1 MNDKEFF
8 KEVLKDEL
16 PDFEKVRNN
25 ILKTSVSSDDKIK
38 SLNSQMFMKR
48 VLPAVACVAII
59 AISSFAALN
68 TENSDKVDIVQG
80 TRKNFSSSQKQ
91 ESKKKKKNN
100 SIAVTTKASIKNN
113 KNKNPK
119 NKKTD
124 KKNNDST
131 SITEPS
137 EESYKKVDDSN
148 NYLSSSPKK
157 SSFSFYSI
165 SELKKFASKLKV
177 ADDNTVYYDD
187 EENTFR
193 LTFEKIELSMILKSH
208 NVFIIKSDGS
218 KISHSGVIKRINGI
232 VCCEFSYKEYKVGYT
247 LSKTSIS
254 NNNYK
259 TRNIDGYCCFI
270 DSDSEEAEELLK
282 DFTFS
287 VESI

>member
-193 LTFEKIELSMILKSH
+193 LTFEKSEIPMLLDHHVYTNSQ
-208 NVFIIKSDGS
+208 
-218 KISHSGVIKRINGI
+218 ISSGVIKRINGI